1 MSHPVECYAGSTYPE
16 RPRALLWQGT
26 RYLVSEVIARR
37 REPEGVG
44 FLVRCTPDDAV
55 FDLFY
60 LIKSDQWLIT
70 PKRSQPGQQ
79 YIF

>member
-16 RPRALLWQGT
+16 RPRALFWQGT
-26 RYLVSEVIARR
+26 RYRVSEVITRR

-44 FLVRCTPDDAV
+44 FLGHCTPDEIV

-70 PKRSQPGQQ
+70 PKLSQSDEK
-79 YIF
+79 